1 MSKFPTNHLLKCAQY
16 AQLTYLENIHLLTP
30 TNININIHKGYIF
43 KEKDKL
49 FISFRGLKS
58 IGDGMNCINAIPKEI
73 STNMYVHSGYYN
85 CYIDMKPHILD
96 IIADNPTIDDIIFLG
111 HSMGGSISTIAAYD
125 VQMQLL
131 SASKKNKK
139 NISCVTFGS
148 PPIGNTEFVKKYNSI
163 IENSYRVTNNYDI
176 IPSIPIYKHVKS
188 HIPIIRIEERIDQS
202 YNINKRYIKPHKI
215 EHYIDL
221 LSSRKNKQVLR
232 FNKPFF

>member
-1 MSKFPTNHLLKCAQY
+1 MPKFPINHLLKCAQY

-30 TNININIHKGYIF
+30 TNINTHQGYIF

-58 IGDGMNCINAIPKEI
+58 LGDGMNCINAIPKQI

-96 IIADNPTIDDIIFLG
+96 IIADNPTIDDIVFLG

-125 VQMQLL
+125 VQMHLT
-131 SASKKNKK
+131 ASVTKSK

-148 PPIGNTEFVKKYNSI
+148 PPIGNTEFVKKFNSI

-176 IPSIPIYKHVKS
+176 IPLLPMYKHVKS
-188 HIPIIRIEERIDQS
+188 HIPIIRIEQRIDQS

-221 LSSRKNKQVLR
+221 LSSHKNKHVLR
-232 FNKPFF
+232 FNK